1 MLFPFSEWDAFEQK
15 CLTILK
21 QCTRGN
27 LNKMKSQLKLRL
39 PDSKLQK
46 VQSEPYELFSLMV
59 EAKLLSPDKLYH
71 LGEMLSSAGRQD
83 LRKQLEGE
91 LKILL
96 EQLCAQQ
103 YSPYVKPAHKLHWF
117 FLVFIL

>member
-1 MLFPFSEWDAFEQK
+1 
-15 CLTILK
+15 
-21 QCTRGN
+21 
-27 LNKMKSQLKLRL
+27 MKSQLKLRL

>member
-1 MLFPFSEWDAFEQK
+1 
-15 CLTILK
+15 
-21 QCTRGN
+21 
-27 LNKMKSQLKLRL
+27 MKSWLKLRL

-46 VQSEPYELFSLMV
+46 AQSEPYELFSLMV
-59 EAKLLSPDKLYH
+59 EAKLLSPGKLYH

-83 LRKQLEGE
+83 LRKQLEGKLKIGE

-103 YSPYVKPAHKLHWF
+103 YSPYVKPAHKLHCF
-117 FLVFIL
+117 F